1 MRRKLLLG
9 MTILL
14 TGLHSLAQKGHF
26 VFTNYSTAQGLPDN
40 NTQSVLSD
48 SRGFLWIATAEGLS
62 RFDGK
67 NFKNFHA
74 ERHDSLVQGN
84 FFNNLFEYKKGH
96 LLMGNSSR
104 IIAFDTYTER
114 FYPLP
119 ISSITN
125 GSISYSPHGWLL
137 SSLGKLYFITSNMQI
152 MDSIGSPEPNTT
164 GHLSGTYLNDRELL
178 LQTGQHC
185 YLYHIPTK
193 KTTRIPI
200 NFNSN
205 SPIFTPYIRYYDA
218 KEQAIYFSEYTHG
231 FYRYWLR
238 SGKTEKLT
246 LAANGIPYTNSF
258 VYSIIPIND
267 SIWWL
272 HTEQGLHIWNRRSNT
287 ITVVQT
293 DKSNPS
299 SLVSNSVFTSC
310 TDAQGNRW
318 LATNNGISK
327 LSANAMYITSY
338 SHQFTTTDANG
349 LMSLVKGAD
358 GNMYASVY
366 LDKASTINPH
376 TQQVQ
381 AWPHPANTGNW
392 NLFVRGDEVVRTG
405 AGNRLLAYN
414 TRSKTF
420 KLLDFLQPYYPNV
433 ELVVMGFVHSN
444 GDEWYSANRGGG
456 FVRKLAGTNT
466 YKTYKKDDGV
476 NRFSYSYYSSY
487 AEDRKGDLWFGVNK
501 TGILLHWIKEAD
513 RFEELDFNKIAGTE
527 KQVYSGV
534 NAVICD
540 TANHIWVAYHGS
552 GLIQYNTVKK
562 TATRYSIAD
571 GLPSDF
577 ITGLRFDGQG
587 RLWITTMKG
596 LSCFIINEKK
606 FVNFRK
612 EDGLPADDFTDYC
625 NYYDTA
631 SNQLWL
637 GAHALL
643 MHFNPNDLLVTGRKG
658 FPIYIDEMYLNG
670 KRYDLPTVD
679 GLQLRASENN
689 LQFHFVGVDLNKGG
703 DIEYSYR
710 LMGADAD
717 WNLTGTNQTAS
728 YANLKPGVYTFVVR
742 ARYKGDNH
750 WNETLLPLRFSI
762 ATPWNRSWWFLSLVV
777 LATGGLIWYL
787 IKSYYARRLEK
798 EKAVLEKQKAVEQ
811 ERTRIATDM
820 HDDFGASLSRI
831 KFLSEKIK
839 LKGQADT
846 GLRND
851 LNKISGFSDEM
862 AEKMGEIVWALNQRY
877 DTLGDWVAF
886 CRAYASEYLEAHQ
899 IALSFEETVGER
911 PLKGETRRNLFLVL
925 KECLHN
931 TVKHAKA
938 EKVQIS
944 IQEQGHQLHIII
956 RDDGQGMDANN
967 IRPFANGLENMKKR
981 VADCGGQMALRN
993 EGGLLVDIQIP
1004 LSGSFV

>member
-1 MRRKLLLG
+1 MSRRLLLG
-9 MTILL
+9 MTILF
-14 TGLHSLAQKGHF
+14 TGLYGLAQNGHF
-26 VFTNYSTAQGLPDN
+26 VFTNYTTAQGLPDN
-40 NTQSVLSD
+40 NIQSILSD
-48 SRGFLWIATAEGLS
+48 SRGFLWVATAEGLS

-74 ERHDSLVQGN
+74 ARQDSVVQGN
-84 FFNNLFEYKKGH
+84 FFTNLYEYKKGH

-104 IIAFDTYTER
+104 TIAFDTYTES
-114 FYPLP
+114 FYALSFSHLP
-119 ISSITN
+119 NSSLTRAA
-125 GSISYSPHGWLL
+125 HGWLL
-137 SSLGKLYFITSNMQI
+137 SSLGKLYMVNDAMQI
-152 MDSIGSPEPNTT
+152 TDSIASPELNNTAYLT
-164 GHLSGTYLNDRELL
+164 GTYLNATELL
-178 LQTGQHC
+178 LLIGQHC
-185 YLYHIPTK
+185 FLYNIQTK
-193 KTTRIPI
+193 KTVPFSI
-200 NFNSN
+200 NFNISGTVF
-205 SPIFTPYIRYYDA
+205 SPYLRYYDA
-218 KEQAIYFSEYTHG
+218 KEQALYFSEYTQG
-231 FYRYWLR
+231 LYRHSLR
-238 SGKTEKLT
+238 TGKTEKLT
-246 LAANGIPYTNSF
+246 QAANGLPYTTSF
-258 VYSIIPIND
+258 VYMIIPVSD

-272 HTEQGLHIWNRRSNT
+272 HTDQGLRIWNRNNNT
-287 ITVVQT
+287 ITAVQA
-293 DKSNPS
+293 DKDSPAT
-299 SLVSNSVFTSC
+299 LVSNTVFTSC
-310 TDAQGNRW
+310 TDTQGNRW

-327 LSANAMYITSY
+327 LNANALYITSY
-338 SHQFTTTDANG
+338 ADQFATSDGNG

-358 GNMYASVY
+358 ANMYASVY
-366 LDKASTINPH
+366 LGKASTINTH
-376 TQQVQ
+376 TRQVQ
-381 AWPHPANTGNW
+381 AWAHPANTGNW
-392 NLFVRGDEVVRTG
+392 NLFVRGEEVVRTG
-405 AGNRLLAYN
+405 TGNQLLAYN
-414 TRSKTF
+414 TRNKTF
-420 KLLDFLQPYYPNV
+420 RLLDFLQPFYPDV

-444 GDEWYSANRGGG
+444 GDEWYCANRGGG

-476 NRFSYSYYSSY
+476 NQFSYSYYSSY
-487 AEDRKGDLWFGVNK
+487 TEDRQGNLWFGVNK

-513 RFEELDFNKIAGTE
+513 QFEELDFNKIKGTE

-534 NAVICD
+534 NALLSD

-552 GLIQYNTVKK
+552 GLIQYNTANK
-562 TATRYSIAD
+562 TAIRYSIAD

-596 LSCFIINEKK
+596 LSCFIISEKK
-606 FVNFRK
+606 FVNFRR

-637 GAHALL
+637 GAHSVL
-643 MHFNPNDLLVTGRKG
+643 MHFNPNDLLVSGRKG

-670 KRYDLPTVD
+670 KRYDLPTAN

-710 LMGADAD
+710 LIGADAD

-750 WNETLLPLRFSI
+750 WNETLLPLRFTI

-777 LATGGLIWYL
+777 LATGVLIWYL

-798 EKAVLEKQKAVEQ
+798 EKALLEKQKAVEQ

-846 GLRND
+846 GLRDD
-851 LNKISGFSDEM
+851 LTKISGFSDEM

-899 IALSFEETVGER
+899 IALSFQEAVGER

-944 IQEQGHQLHIII
+944 IQEQEHQLHITIQ
-956 RDDGQGMDANN
+956 DDGRGMDTDH

-981 VADCGGQMALRN
+981 VADCGGQIALYN
-993 EGGLLVDIQIP
+993 EGGMVVDMRIP
-1004 LSGSFV
+1004 LSGQIV

>member
-1 MRRKLLLG
+1 MRQKLLIG
-9 MTILL
+9 MIVLF
-14 TGLHSLAQKGHF
+14 TGLYGLAQQGHL
-26 VFTNYSTAQGLPDN
+26 VFANYTTAQGLPDN
-40 NTQSVLSD
+40 NTQSVLVD
-48 SRGFLWIATAEGLS
+48 SRGFLWVATAEGLS

-74 ERHDSLVQGN
+74 ARQDSVVQGN
-84 FFNNLFEYKKGH
+84 FFNNLHEYKKGH

-104 IIAFDTYTER
+104 TIGFDTYTER
-114 FYPLP
+114 FYALPLSYIP
-119 ISSITN
+119 NSAVTHSSF
-125 GSISYSPHGWLL
+125 GWLL
-137 SSLGKLYFITSNMQI
+137 SSLGKLYLVNDAMQVT
-152 MDSIGSPEPNTT
+152 DSIASPDQNNTAYLTGS
-164 GHLSGTYLNDRELL
+164 YLNANELL
-178 LQTGQHC
+178 LQTGK
-185 YLYHIPTK
+185 YFYRYHIPTK
-193 KTTRIPI
+193 KTEPLPI
-200 NFNSN
+200 NFNASGN
-205 SPIFTPYIRYYDA
+205 IFNPYLRYYDA
-218 KEQAIYFSEYTHG
+218 QEQALYLSEYTNG
-231 FYRYWLR
+231 FYRYWLQT
-238 SGKTEKLT
+238 GKTEKLSK
-246 LAANGIPYTNSF
+246 AANGLPYANSF
-258 VYSIIPIND
+258 IYTIIPVND
-267 SIWWL
+267 STWWL

-287 ITVVQT
+287 ITVVQAN
-293 DKSNPS
+293 KSNPS
-299 SLVSNSVFTSC
+299 SLASSSVFTSC

-318 LATNNGISK
+318 LATNNGVSK
-327 LSANAMYITSY
+327 LNANALYITSY
-338 SHQFTTTDANG
+338 TGQFATTDGNG

-366 LDKASTINPH
+366 LGKASTINTR

-405 AGNRLLAYN
+405 TGNQLLAYN

-420 KLLDFLQPYYPNV
+420 RQLDFLQPFYPNV

-444 GDEWYSANRGGG
+444 GDEWYCANRGGG
-456 FVRKLAGTNT
+456 FVRKLSGTNT
-466 YKTYKKDDGV
+466 YKTYKKDDGIHQ
-476 NRFSYSYYSSY
+476 FSYPYYSSY
-487 AEDRKGDLWFGVNK
+487 AEDRQGNLWFGVNK
-501 TGILLHWIKEAD
+501 TGILLQWIKQAD
-513 RFEELDFNKIAGTE
+513 RFVELDFNTIKGTE

-534 NAVICD
+534 NAVCCD
-540 TANHIWVAYHGS
+540 TADNIWVAYHGS
-552 GLIQYNTVKK
+552 GLIQYNTTRK

-606 FVNFRK
+606 FVNFRR

-625 NYYDTA
+625 NYFDTA
-631 SNQLWL
+631 THQLWL
-637 GAHALL
+637 GAHSLL
-643 MHFNPNDLLVTGRKG
+643 LHFNPNDLLVAGRKG

-670 KRYDLPTVD
+670 KRFDWPAVD
-679 GLQLRASENN
+679 GLTLRASENN
-689 LQFHFVGVDLNKGG
+689 LQFHFVGVDLNKGA

-717 WNLTGTNQTAS
+717 WNQTGTNQTAS
-728 YANLKPGVYTFVVR
+728 YANLKPGAYTFMVR

-750 WNETLLPLRFSI
+750 WNESQLPLRFTI

-798 EKAVLEKQKAVEQ
+798 EKALLEKQKAVEQ

-846 GLRND
+846 GLRED
-851 LNKISGFSDEM
+851 LTKISGFSDEM

-886 CRAYASEYLEAHQ
+886 CRAYASEYLEAHH
-899 IALSFEETVGER
+899 IALVFEEAVGER

-931 TVKHAKA
+931 TVKHAQA
-938 EKVQIS
+938 SQVQIS
-944 IQEQGHQLHIII
+944 IQEQGHQLHILI
-956 RDDGQGMDANN
+956 RDDGRGMEADH

-981 VADCGGQMALRN
+981 VADCDGQIGLYNDGGMV
-993 EGGLLVDIQIP
+993 VDIQIP
-1004 LSGSFV
+1004 LSGQII